1 MVYWM
6 SSVLSIVRQ
15 TLTRI
20 EGVSYLVPGNPDRSK
35 GIGVSLVGGFV
46 SVRGRMDAQPL
57 FQKVRD
63 FAILPG
69 ETGAD
74 YRYQFH
80 AGPAGGVFAKYKDT
94 LPPQVYA
101 WNNDRVR
108 LLTLGFHDLEYPQS
122 FDASDDRRSLAEKIR
137 NSEGE
142 FVSIL
147 TEPDGSRLSIIND
160 RFAVRAMFIVSV
172 ADAIYFCSNLALLT
186 RLVPVRPGPDPLGI
200 LQIFCYHHTLTP
212 RTHLSG
218 VERLYPASRVDL
230 EEGAIRQTQYG
241 SLRHQ
246 PDESLDPA
254 DHARRTVEAF
264 RRGLIKK
271 VRRAPKGFMSLS
283 GGLDS
288 RLVAAV
294 ASRECGYFAFT
305 MSSDANQPDTPDVR
319 VARQVA
325 ERLGVEHRVV
335 PLPRLEVSAVIDS
348 IIRLTA
354 GQVAIHHP
362 VKAWQAVKMMRDTTG
377 FKIGGG
383 GGDAIAGDDVHSLY
397 QIEPRWTRTLLRLH
411 ASRSRVFSRKD
422 LARFLRPDLLDSAW
436 PLIDASILESYDRL
450 SGPTAAHSITAWD
463 EIQYATGFIFSS
475 PIHNHPDVS
484 EASPALGYEYVDHML
499 RLPAPWLYKKNFYQ
513 YMIHSQFPELRD
525 IEYANT
531 GRPLSGRLEPVS
543 LPFKKRLIR
552 ALAQPLP
559 FAVLERLWGPV
570 APPAPSAVGVFAGD
584 DKLFDRLS
592 QFLSDLPA
600 ARQLFKADAC
610 RSFLDNARRGQ
621 TTFDAQTREDEMLG
635 TLISLCFWFQFLSE

>member
-1 MVYWM
+1 MP
-6 SSVLSIVRQ
+6 SILPTVRQ
-15 TLTRI
+15 SRPRI
-20 EGVSYLVPGNPDRSK
+20 AGSLFLVPGNPDRSK
-35 GIGVSLVGGFV
+35 GSSVSLVGGFV
-46 SVRGRMDAQPL
+46 SVRGRMDADPL
-57 FQKVRD
+57 FQKVRG

-69 ETGAD
+69 ETGSD

-80 AGPAGGVFAKYKDT
+80 SGPAGGIFAKYKDT

-101 WNNDRVR
+101 WQNDRVR

-122 FDASDDRRSLAEKIR
+122 FDASDDRRSLVDKIQ

-147 TEPDGSRLSIIND
+147 FEPDGNRVSIIND

-172 ADAIYFCSNLALLT
+172 ADTIYFCSNLALLT
-186 RLVPVRPGPDPLGI
+186 RLVPIRLEPDPLGI
-200 LQIFCYHHTLTP
+200 LQIFSYNHTLTP

-230 EEGAIRQTQYG
+230 ENGVIRQTQYW

-254 DHARRTVEAF
+254 EHARRTVEAF

-305 MSSDANQPDTPDVR
+305 MSNDTDQPDTPDVR
-319 VARQVA
+319 VSRRVA
-325 ERLGVEHRVV
+325 ARLGVEHRV
-335 PLPRLEVSAVIDS
+335 LPMPHMEISAAIEPV
-348 IIRLTA
+348 IRLTA
-354 GQVAIHHP
+354 GLVPIHHP
-362 VKAWQAVKMMRDTTG
+362 VKAWQAVKMMCDTTG

-383 GGDAIAGDDVHSLY
+383 VGDAIAGNDVLSLY
-397 QIEPRWTRTLLRLH
+397 QIEPVWVRTLVRMY
-411 ASRSRVFSRKD
+411 ASQSRIVSLD
-422 LARFLRPDLLDSAW
+422 ALARFLQPEILHAAGPRLE
-436 PLIDASILESYDRL
+436 ASILESFDRL
-450 SGPTAAHSITAWD
+450 SGPTAAHRITAWD
-463 EIQYATGFIFSS
+463 ETQYATGFIFSS

-525 IEYANT
+525 IEWANT

-543 LPFKKRLIR
+543 LPFKKRLFR
-552 ALAQPLP
+552 ALARPLP
-559 FAVLERLWGPV
+559 FAVLERLWGQV
-570 APPAPSAVGVFAGD
+570 APPAPSAVGFFPGD
-584 DKLFDRLS
+584 DKLFDRLT
-592 QFLSDLPA
+592 QILSDLPA
-600 ARQLFKADAC
+600 ARQFFKADAC
-610 RSFLDNARRGQ
+610 RAFLDNARRGQ
-621 TTFDAQTREDEMLG
+621 TTFDDPTREDEMLG
-635 TLISLCFWFQFLSE
+635 TLISLCYWFQFLSE

>member
-1 MVYWM
+1 
-6 SSVLSIVRQ
+6 VRQ

-46 SVRGRMDAQPL
+46 SVRGRMDARPL
-57 FQKVRD
+57 FQKVRE

-80 AGPAGGVFAKYKDT
+80 AGPAGGIFAKVKDT
-94 LPPQVYA
+94 LPPQIYT
-101 WNNDRVR
+101 WHNDRVR

-122 FDASDDRRSLAEKIR
+122 FDASDYRRSLAGKIQ

-147 TEPDGSRLSIIND
+147 MEPDGSRLSIIND
-160 RFAVRAMFIVSV
+160 RFAVRAMFIVFV

-186 RLVPVRPGPDPLGI
+186 RLVPVRPEPDPLGI
-200 LQIFCYHHTLTP
+200 LQIFSYHHTLTP

-230 EEGAIRQTQYG
+230 ENGQIRRAQYW

-246 PDESLDPA
+246 PDESLDPT
-254 DHARRTVEAF
+254 DYARQTVEAF
-264 RRGLIKK
+264 RHGLVKK
-271 VRRAPKGFMSLS
+271 VRRSPRGFMSLS

-294 ASRECGYFAFT
+294 AARECGYFAFT
-305 MSSDANQPDTPDVR
+305 MSNDADQPDTPDVR
-319 VARQVA
+319 VARRVA
-325 ERLGVEHRVV
+325 ARLGVEHRVV
-335 PLPRLEVSAVIDS
+335 PMPRMEISAAIDS
-348 IIRLTA
+348 VIRLTG

-362 VKAWQAVKMMRDTTG
+362 IKSWQAVKVMCDTTG

-397 QIEPRWTRTLLRLH
+397 QIEPVWTRTLLRLH
-411 ASRSRVFSRKD
+411 ASQSRIVSRQT
-422 LARFLRPDLLDSAW
+422 LARFLQPDLFESAW
-436 PLIDASILESYDRL
+436 IRLNASIMESYDRL
-450 SGPTAAHSITAWD
+450 SGPTAAHTITAWD

-513 YMIHSQFPELRD
+513 YMIHNQFPELRD
-525 IEYANT
+525 IEWANT

-543 LPFKKRLIR
+543 LPFKKRLFR
-552 ALAQPLP
+552 TLARPLP
-559 FAVLERLWGPV
+559 FAALERLWGQV

-592 QFLSDLPA
+592 QILSDLPA
-600 ARQLFKADAC
+600 ARQFFKPDAC
-610 RSFLDNARRGQ
+610 RSFLNNARRGQ
-621 TTFDAQTREDEMLG
+621 TSFDAQTHEDEVLG
-635 TLISLCFWFQFLSE
+635 TLISLCYWFQFLNE

>member
-1 MVYWM
+1 M
-6 SSVLSIVRQ
+6 SSILPTVRQ
-15 TLTRI
+15 SRTRI
-20 EGVSYLVPGNPDRSK
+20 AGSSLLVPGNPDRSK
-35 GIGVSLVGGFV
+35 GSSVSLVGGFV
-46 SVRGRMDAQPL
+46 SVRGRMDAEPV

-69 ETGAD
+69 QIGAD

-80 AGPAGGVFAKYKDT
+80 SGPAAGVFAKYKNT

-101 WNNDRVR
+101 WHNDRIR

-122 FDASDDRRSLAEKIR
+122 FDASDNLDSLAAKIQ

-147 TEPDGSRLSIIND
+147 IEPDSDRLSIIND
-160 RFAVRAMFIVSV
+160 RFAVRALFIAPV

-186 RLVPVRPGPDPLGI
+186 RLVPVHLEPDPLGI
-200 LQIFCYHHTLTP
+200 LQIFSYHHTLTP

-230 EEGAIRQTQYG
+230 DKGRIRRTQYWT
-241 SLRHQ
+241 LRHQ

-254 DHARRTVEAF
+254 EHARSTVEAF
-264 RRGLIKK
+264 GRGLVKK
-271 VRRAPKGFMSLS
+271 VSRAPKGFMSLS

-294 ASRECGYFAFT
+294 AARECGYFAFT
-305 MSSDANQPDTPDVR
+305 MSNDPDQLDTPDVR
-319 VARQVA
+319 VARRVA
-325 ERLGVEHRVV
+325 ARLGVEHRVV
-335 PLPRLEVSAVIDS
+335 PMPRMEVSAAIDS
-348 IIRLTA
+348 VIRLTA
-354 GQVAIHHP
+354 GQVAIHHS
-362 VKAWQAVKMMRDTTG
+362 VKAWQAVKMMCDTTG

-383 GGDAIAGDDVHSLY
+383 VGDAIAGNDVLSLY
-397 QIEPRWTRTLLRLH
+397 QIEPVWIRTLVRMY
-411 ASRSRVFSRKD
+411 ASQSRIVSLAT
-422 LARFLRPDLLDSAW
+422 LARFLRPEVLHAAGPLLE
-436 PLIDASILESYDRL
+436 PSILKSFAPF
-450 SGPTAAHSITAWD
+450 SGPTAAHRIVAWD
-463 EIQYATGFIFSS
+463 QTQYATGFVFSS

-513 YMIHSQFPELRD
+513 YMIHSQFPDLRD
-525 IEYANT
+525 IEWANT
-531 GRPLSGRLEPVS
+531 GRLLSGRLEPVS
-543 LPFKKRLIR
+543 LPFKKRLFR
-552 ALAQPLP
+552 ALARPLP
-559 FAVLERLWGPV
+559 FAVLERLWGQV

-584 DKLFDRLS
+584 DKLFERLS
-592 QFLSDLPA
+592 QLLSDLPA

-610 RSFLDNARRGQ
+610 RLFLDNARRGQ

-635 TLISLCFWFQFLSE
+635 TLISLCYWFQFLSE

>member
-1 MVYWM
+1 
-6 SSVLSIVRQ
+6 LF
-15 TLTRI
+15 
-20 EGVSYLVPGNPDRSK
+20 LVPGKPDRSK
-35 GIGVSLVGGFV
+35 GSGVSLVGGFV
-46 SVRGRMDAQPL
+46 SVRGRMDAEPL
-57 FQKVRD
+57 FQKVRG

-69 ETGAD
+69 EFGTD

-94 LPPQVYA
+94 LPLQVYS
-101 WNNDRVR
+101 WHNDRVH

-122 FDASDDRRSLAEKIR
+122 FDASDDRRSLINKIQT
-137 NSEGE
+137 SEGE

-147 TEPDGSRLSIIND
+147 IESDSGRLSIIND
-160 RFAVRAMFIVSV
+160 HFAVRAMFIVSV

-186 RLVPVRPGPDPLGI
+186 RLVPVRPEPDPLGI
-200 LQIFCYHHTLTP
+200 LQIFSYHHTLTP

-230 EEGAIRQTQYG
+230 ENGTIRRTPYWN
-241 SLRHQ
+241 LRHQ

-294 ASRECGYFAFT
+294 AGRECGYFAFT
-305 MSSDANQPDTPDVR
+305 MSNEADQPDTPDVR
-319 VARQVA
+319 VARRVA
-325 ERLGVEHRVV
+325 ARLGVEHRVV
-335 PLPRLEVSAVIDS
+335 PMPHTEISAAIDS
-348 IIRLTA
+348 VIRLTG

-362 VKAWQAVKMMRDTTG
+362 IKAWQAVKMMCDTTG

-411 ASRSRVFSRKD
+411 ASQSRIVSRRA
-422 LARFLRPDLLDSAW
+422 LARFLQPDLFEPAW
-436 PLIDASILESYDRL
+436 TGFNASILESYDRL
-450 SGPTAAHSITAWD
+450 SGPTAAHTITAWD

-513 YMIHSQFPELRD
+513 YMIHSQLPDLRD
-525 IEYANT
+525 IEWANT
-531 GRPLSGRLEPVS
+531 GRPLSGRLEPVC
-543 LPFKKRLIR
+543 LPFKKRLFR
-552 ALAQPLP
+552 TLAQPLP
-559 FAVLERLWGPV
+559 FVVLEHLWGQV
-570 APPAPSAVGVFAGD
+570 EPPAPSAVGVFAGD

-592 QFLSDLPA
+592 QLLSDLPV
-600 ARQLFKADAC
+600 ARQLFKTDAC

-621 TTFDAQTREDEMLG
+621 TTFDAQTREDEILG
-635 TLISLCFWFQFLSE
+635 TLISLCYWFQFLSE